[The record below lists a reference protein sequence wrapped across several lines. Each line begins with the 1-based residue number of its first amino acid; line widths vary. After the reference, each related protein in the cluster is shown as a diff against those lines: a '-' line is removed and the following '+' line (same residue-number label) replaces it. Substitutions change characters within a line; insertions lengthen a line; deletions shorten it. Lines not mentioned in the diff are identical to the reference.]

1 MNKLRELKYTYLNYK
16 VNRKYRKLDKCNLP
30 FRFYNK
36 KSEQCEWVNY
46 KNFIDNTSRYDS
58 NIFLLDALS
67 DICKIGLTYHY
78 NINNNKKDKNYQ
90 NHSHDFDS
98 VLKDL
103 YFYPESFN
111 IPDEFKN
118 NYSRQELNYI
128 NELQKFLL
136 FIELKDF
143 KNSKE
148 YYSIEE
154 KCKRLLAKDKINLI
168 DKAEITYLS
177 KKGQKINYQDML
189 DRCHNKKYAKYQ
201 DYGEL
206 TFPKEKIENITENGQ
221 DFLIYYSPFFK
232 NEDDMYSTIGHKYL
246 LKDENY
252 NILASI
258 EIIENKKMKFK
269 DFNQTMAIGIKDFPK
284 YKNDINK
291 NYIELDKNFN
301 DESFIVYEK
310 IKMLEKF

>member
-1 MNKLRELKYTYLNYK
+1 MNKLRELKYKYLKYK

-36 KSEQCEWVNY
+36 KQESYEWVNY
-46 KNFIDNTSRYDS
+46 MNFIDNTSGYDN
-58 NIFLLDALS
+58 NIYLLDAIS
-67 DICKIGLTYHY
+67 NICRIGLTYHY
-78 NINNNKKDKNYQ
+78 NIENNKKDKDYP

-128 NELQKFLL
+128 NELQKYLL

-148 YYSIEE
+148 YYLIEE
-154 KCKRLLAKDKINLI
+154 KCKKLLAKDKINLI
-168 DKAEITYLS
+168 DKVKIAYLN

-189 DRCHNKKYAKYQ
+189 NRCHNKKYAKYQ

-221 DFLIYYSPFFK
+221 NFLIYYSPFFK

-258 EIIENKKMKFK
+258 EIIDNKKMKFK
-269 DFNQTMAIGIKDFPK
+269 DFNQTMATGIKDFPK
-284 YKNDINK
+284 YKNDIKK

-301 DESFIVYEK
+301 DESLIIYEK
-310 IKMLEKF
+310 IKVLEKF

>member
-1 MNKLRELKYTYLNYK
+1 MNKLKELKYKYLNYK

-58 NIFLLDALS
+58 NILLLDALS

-90 NHSHDFDS
+90 NHSHDFNS

-128 NELQKFLL
+128 NELQKYLL

-154 KCKRLLAKDKINLI
+154 KCKKLLAKDKINLI
-168 DKAEITYLS
+168 DKAKITYLS

-201 DYGEL
+201 DYGQL
-206 TFPKEKIENITENGQ
+206 IFPKEKIENIIDNGQ
-221 DFLIYYSPFFK
+221 DFLIHYSPFFK
-232 NEDDMYSTIGHKYL
+232 NDDDIYSTIGHKYL

-252 NILASI
+252 NILACI
-258 EIIENKKMKFK
+258 EIIDNKKMKFK
-269 DFNQTMAIGIKDFPK
+269 DLNKTMTNGIKDFQE
-284 YKNDINK
+284 YKNDIK
-291 NYIELDKNFN
+291 KYYIELDKNFN
-301 DESFIVYEK
+301 DENFIVYEK

>member
-1 MNKLRELKYTYLNYK
+1 MNKLRELKYKYLKYK

-46 KNFIDNTSRYDS
+46 KNFIDNTSGYNS
-58 NIFLLDALS
+58 NILLLDALR
-67 DICKIGLTYHY
+67 DICRISLTYHY
-78 NINNNKKDKNYQ
+78 NIGNSKQDKDYQ
-90 NHSHDFDS
+90 NHSHDFDN

-118 NYSRQELNYI
+118 NYSMQELNYI

-154 KCKRLLAKDKINLI
+154 KCKKLLAKDKINLI
-168 DKAEITYLS
+168 DKAKITYLS

-201 DYGEL
+201 DYGQL
-206 TFPKEKIENITENGQ
+206 IFPKEKIENIIENGQ
-221 DFLIYYSPFFK
+221 DFLVHYSPFFK
-232 NEDDMYSTIGHKYL
+232 NDDEIYSTIGHKYL

-258 EIIENKKMKFK
+258 EIIDNKKMKFK
-269 DFNQTMAIGIKDFPK
+269 DLNKTMTNGIKDFQE
-284 YKNDINK
+284 YKNDIK
-291 NYIELDKNFN
+291 KHYIELDKNFN